1 MHVYMHGWTIWGG
14 SAASVGG
21 YRVHCSLQ
29 SGENCM
35 GSTWRLFLHHQE
47 IPWFVPLGTASW
59 RNNPALTSCMQQEDL
74 MGKIKQLMIKCVQSA
89 KPTTAVHKA
98 VYRLALHLE
107 HRWTLPSRVGL
118 MSLQTNRDTAV
129 QCRSSS
135 LQTNPRWKKVAY
147 VRIAAKWSTS
157 FTDMSITFSQIILK
171 ISLTMFDVFAKTH
184 KNQNKTILI

>member
-1 MHVYMHGWTIWGG
+1 MHGWTIWGG

-74 MGKIKQLMIKCVQSA
+74 MGKIKKLMIKCVQSA
-89 KPTTAVHKA
+89 KPITAVHKA
-98 VYRLALHLE
+98 ITKYRLALHLE
-107 HRWTLPSRVGL
+107 HRWTLPFESEFADI
-118 MSLQTNRDTAV
+118 DTAAAMQV
-129 QCRSSS
+129 
-135 LQTNPRWKKVAY
+135 LILHTNPRWKKVACREMINTFY
-147 VRIAAKWSTS
+147 KDFEYIFAKS
-157 FTDMSITFSQIILK
+157 FENK
-171 ISLTMFDVFAKTH
+171 FDVFAKIH
-184 KNQNKTILI
+184 KNQNKTNFI